1 MFVYP
6 VTSLISVVP
15 LSIGGIGLV
24 EAGLTGM
31 ILLYGVSFTK
41 ALAFALLTRL
51 VKIIINVPVGSK
63 TLFLR
68 KNKNKIEPNTLS
80 QSDAV

>member
-6 VTSLISVVP
+6 LASLISVVP

-31 ILLYGVSFTK
+31 ILLYGVSFEK

-51 VKIIINVPVGSK
+51 VKIIINVTAGSK
-63 TLFLR
+63 TLILR
-68 KNKNKIEPNTLS
+68 KNKNKTESNALS
-80 QSDAV
+80 QSDAF